1 MSDIFVAHLELA
13 FILAQQNHSKLNVE
27 LCHADGLSGIKTRHF
42 YNNLCGINGVRNLH
56 VSSWNPGLVCSS
68 LCAQQSLTLTCI
80 SNFTNCDIRFKMA
93 FQNQFNKYKNNA
105 NAVLLD
111 TDYLKLDTTNLGK
124 FNIYS
129 YDGDH
134 SPDSHVAALTHFYP
148 VLDDIFIYV
157 VEHWNWDFVRNGT
170 FKSINDLKLNVIWG
184 RDIRLTTDNTH
195 TPINMAKETWWN
207 GIGAFVLQKT
217 STPSAS
223 VIPVIEIAPSSELD
237 SLLDSIANEV
247 TTETV
252 VENIDNTLLDESVE
266 IPVAPAPTPTLKLTP
281 TPAPKNKKKK
291 KATK

>member
-1 MSDIFVAHLELA
+1 
-13 FILAQQNHSKLNVE
+13 
-27 LCHADGLSGIKTRHF
+27 
-42 YNNLCGINGVRNLH
+42 
-56 VSSWNPGLVCSS
+56 
-68 LCAQQSLTLTCI
+68 
-80 SNFTNCDIRFKMA
+80 
-93 FQNQFNKYKNNA
+93 
-105 NAVLLD
+105 
-111 TDYLKLDTTNLGK
+111 
-124 FNIYS
+124 
-129 YDGDH
+129 
-134 SPDSHVAALTHFYP
+134 
-148 VLDDIFIYV
+148 
-157 VEHWNWDFVRNGT
+157 
-170 FKSINDLKLNVIWG
+170 
-184 RDIRLTTDNTH
+184 
-195 TPINMAKETWWN
+195 MAKETWWN